1 MFLANSKHFKS
12 VAIWGG
18 VISSAA
24 AALSLIA
31 FPPAERFVIASGIIA
46 GAVLGIFNIWSI
58 VRLVEALAGAAA
70 AGHAPGRAAK
80 SISVVMHMIKLV
92 LVFVILFILVKFKL
106 VDLFALLAGFTV
118 ILVVNLFVGLSALR
132 DGSTGS

>member
-18 VISSAA
+18 AISVGC
-24 AALSLIA
+24 AALSLIK
-31 FPPAERFVIASGIIA
+31 FPPVVATGIIA

-70 AGHAPGRAAK
+70 TGLAPGRAAK

-92 LVFVILFILVKFKL
+92 LVFVILFILVKFQL
-106 VDLFALLAGFTV
+106 VNLFALLAGFTV
-118 ILVVNLFVGLSALR
+118 ILMVNLFAGLSGLKE
-132 DGSTGS
+132 DTTGN